1 MFTAHGLVVVFAEMA
16 EGPRSAGVELVW
28 LATEEIKTNRSMNI
42 VLIDT
47 NHKLINPD
55 SIFQQN
61 GLNVIELTNKKMNTN
76 DIDRWYEYQQAQR
89 EAYEWAMYEA
99 EKDLAVGSMTD
110 DEREIFEQL
119 ERELFFAEDHQEDD
133 YAKYKAA
140 LKAYNLGVAKWPIL
154 LREY

>member
-1 MFTAHGLVVVFAEMA
+1 
-16 EGPRSAGVELVW
+16 
-28 LATEEIKTNRSMNI
+28 
-42 VLIDT
+42 
-47 NHKLINPD
+47 
-55 SIFQQN
+55 
-61 GLNVIELTNKKMNTN
+61 MNTN